1 MKNYHWPL
9 AILLVVLAPACAATR
24 PTPSLTGFEDIPI
37 PSGLTYQPDRS
48 ITIEGP
54 SAKAAHWVYRGR
66 VKPDSLRL
74 SVRTTLEANG
84 WLHVSTGSAPGPV
97 SVQTFEKSG
106 NSVQFDIYEGTWYTY
121 LVIGAARAIDPG
133 QQMAAVTARP
143 INGARPAD
151 ALAAPVN
158 NDGTLQPPAAN
169 SKSTWERTKDRVRS
183 AWSALFPD

>member
-1 MKNYHWPL
+1 MKNYYWLL
-9 AILLVVLAPACAATR
+9 AVLLVALTPACSATR
-24 PTPSLTGFEDIPI
+24 PTPSLAGFEDIPI
-37 PSGLTYQPDRS
+37 PTGLTYQPDRS

-66 VKPDSLRL
+66 VKPDTLRL
-74 SVRTTLEANG
+74 SVRTTLEASG

-106 NSVQFDIYEGTWYTY
+106 NSVQFDISEGLWYTY

-133 QQMAAVTARP
+133 QQTAAVTT
-143 INGARPAD
+143 ARPAINGTQQ
-151 ALAAPVN
+151 ALAGP
-158 NDGTLQPPAAN
+158 DGSLSPPAVT

-183 AWSALFPD
+183 AWSALFSD

>member
-1 MKNYHWPL
+1 MKNYYWLL
-9 AILLVVLAPACAATR
+9 AVLLVTLAPACSATR
-24 PTPSLTGFEDIPI
+24 PTPSLAGFEDIPI
-37 PSGLTYQPDRS
+37 PTGLTYQPDKS

-66 VKPDSLRL
+66 VKPESLRL
-74 SVRTTLEANG
+74 AVRTTLEANG
-84 WLHVSTGSAPGPV
+84 WLHVSTGSAPGPL

-106 NSVQFDIYEGTWYTY
+106 NSVQVDIYEGTWYTY

-143 INGARPAD
+143 ATNGTRQAD
-151 ALAAPVN
+151 A
-158 NDGTLQPPAAN
+158 GTLAGDGPLPPPAAN

-183 AWSALFPD
+183 AWSALFSD